1 MISKERE
8 NDILLDVLAHS
19 VEGKNRGFYWAM
31 VRFFV
36 DNCKGVGI
44 INAQL
49 RTGVLEI
56 FGSQTGYDLICE
68 VLDNGDYSDIP
79 TDDKDEF
86 LDSINMWLNECT
98 NEQEQ

>member
-19 VEGKNRGFYWAM
+19 AEGRNKGFYWTM

-36 DNCKGVGI
+36 DNCQGVGI

-68 VLDNGDYSDIP
+68 VLDNGDYDDISE
-79 TDDKDEF
+79 DDKDEF
-86 LDSINMWLNECT
+86 LDSINMWLNEYT
-98 NEQEQ
+98 NE